1 VICDEPR
8 LRAASAALRNVQIE
22 CDDFANTLETVG
34 RRDFVYLD
42 PPYVPLSATSSF
54 TAYAARNFGTSDQQ
68 RLASVLRALGKRKVP
83 ALLSNSDCRTTRE
96 LYRDFDRID
105 RVPVRRSINS
115 VGHGRGPVDEILV
128 RSFDYPIASVAGRAY
143 VEKRNGAG

>member
-1 VICDEPR
+1 MDCWGPCW
-8 LRAASAALRNVQIE
+8 AASAALRNVQIA

-42 PPYVPLSATSSF
+42 PPYVPLSVTSSF
-54 TAYAARNFGTSDQQ
+54 TAYAARDFGTSDQQ
-68 RLASVLRALGKRKVP
+68 RLANTLRALGKRKVP

-105 RVPVRRSINS
+105 RVPARRAINS

-128 RSFDYPIASVAGRAY
+128 RSFDYPVASVVGRAY
-143 VEKRNGAG
+143 VEKRSRAG